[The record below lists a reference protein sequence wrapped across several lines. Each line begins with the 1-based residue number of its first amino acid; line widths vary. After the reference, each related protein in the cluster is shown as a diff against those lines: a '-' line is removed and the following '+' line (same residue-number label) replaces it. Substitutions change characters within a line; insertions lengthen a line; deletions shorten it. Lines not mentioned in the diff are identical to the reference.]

1 MIRKKATAATAVLI
15 IASLSACLTAA
26 EVKLT
31 FDHFYDGPAVVEAI
45 KSLHRAHPGLTELK
59 VLGKSEEGRDIWLL
73 TINNKKTGKDIGK
86 PAVYVDGAIHGNE
99 IQATEVCLYLTHYL
113 LSNYSSNPV
122 VKDLVVTRTFY
133 IVPIVNVDNR
143 ARFFTDPG
151 HYHRGRSARVPYD
164 DDRDGLK
171 DEDDYDDLD
180 KDGEILQMRVKDKFG
195 GWKTHPKDK
204 RVMIRV
210 EPGEE
215 GEWRLLGME
224 GIDNDA
230 DGRLNEDTP
239 GYLDMNRNYG
249 YKWQP
254 PYVQDGAGDFPL
266 SANPTRAVA
275 DFVVAKP
282 NIIFTVAFH
291 NYVGAIYRGPGSKLA
306 GTYPP
311 NDSKVYDDIGREGE
325 KIIPGYKYL
334 ATFKDMYT
342 THGDFDE
349 FMYSGLGVFGFT
361 GELFMPSQESFSK
374 PAAQPGK
381 KKSIF
386 ESRVKD
392 DEKQKFSD
400 FVTQG
405 AMFRDWKPFDHPQFG
420 KIEIGG
426 WRTFTTRLP
435 QPFQLP
441 ELVHRNASLVIFL
454 AKHAPEIELEVL
466 EKKRLAK
473 DLTRIR
479 IRLANNHAIPTLSDL
494 ALRHNLFR
502 KDIVKLG
509 GKNLKVVSGGIV
521 EDLQLDKVN
530 PVEHRPQM
538 IFTSVP
544 SFGKRDVQFIVKG
557 RGQAEIIF
565 NSVKARNKS
574 IRINL

>member
-1 MIRKKATAATAVLI
+1 MIRKGTTAATAVLI
-15 IASLSACLTAA
+15 VASLSACLTAA

-45 KSLHRAHPGLTELK
+45 KSLHRAHPRLTELK
-59 VLGKSEEGRDIWLL
+59 LLGKSEEGRDIWLL
-73 TINNKKTGKDIGK
+73 TINNKKTGKDVGK
-86 PAVYVDGAIHGNE
+86 PAVYVDGTIHGNE
-99 IQATEVCLYLTHYL
+99 IQATEVCLYLAQYL
-113 LSNYSSNPV
+113 LSNYATNPV
-122 VKDLVVTRTFY
+122 VRDLVDTRVFY

-143 ARFFTDPG
+143 ARFFTDPSN
-151 HYHRGRSARVPYD
+151 YNIGRTARVPYD

-171 DEDDYDDLD
+171 DEDDFDDLD
-180 KDGEILQMRVKDKFG
+180 QDGEILQMRVRDKFG

-224 GIDNDA
+224 GIDNDQ

-254 PYVQDGAGDFPL
+254 PYVQNGAGDFPL
-266 SANPTRAVA
+266 SARPTRAVA
-275 DFVVAKP
+275 DFVVKKP

-291 NYVGAIYRGPGSKLA
+291 NYGGAIYRGPGSALA

-311 NDSKVYDDIGREGE
+311 NDSKVYDYIGKEGE
-325 KIIPGYKYL
+325 KIIPGYRYL
-334 ATFKDMYT
+334 ASYKQLYT

-361 GELFMPSQESFSK
+361 GELFMPEQEAFKKPPDTPRQKKNIFDSGVSQE
-374 PAAQPGK
+374 
-381 KKSIF
+381 
-386 ESRVKD
+386 
-392 DEKQKFSD
+392 EKQKFSD

-426 WRTFTTRLP
+426 WRTFTTRIP

-454 AKHAPEIELEVL
+454 AKHAPEVELEVL
-466 EKKRLAK
+466 EKKRLSK

-479 IRLANNHAIPTLSDL
+479 IRLANNHAIPTISDQ
-494 ALRHNLFR
+494 ALRHNLSR
-502 KDIVKLG
+502 RDIVKLE
-509 GKNLKVVSGGIV
+509 GKNLKVVSGGVV
-521 EDLQLDKVN
+521 EDLQLDKVI

-544 SFGKRDVQFIVKG
+544 SFSKRDVQFIVKG
-557 RGQAEIIF
+557 RGQATITF
-565 NSVKARNKS
+565 DSLKARNKT
-574 IRINL
+574 LTVKL